1 MTDIGAAFYPDELYP
16 AGINDNGVIAGG
28 FFDVAGVEHG
38 FIATCSG
45 NGC

>member
-1 MTDIGAAFYPDELYP
+1 MLVTIDFPNSIESDNPV
-16 AGINDNGVIAGG
+16 INDNGLIAGG
-28 FFDVAGVEHG
+28 FVDVAGVEHG